1 MESLGV
7 SERNSYEWSSP
18 IWGQQYP
25 CQNIFHPP
33 PPTCVSINSTTVK
46 KKEEE
51 EEEPKKEVILHDC
64 EAEGKGK
71 KRGKRPKKP
80 SKKKPKKKPKK
91 PKKKHPYPSWLWGP
105 KSKSSKKKK
114 SAKSLRALAKGKTK
128 GKPISILGLIS

>member
-80 SKKKPKKKPKK
+80 SKKNLKRNPRNPRRNIHILPGCGGLNPRVQKKNLLN
-91 PKKKHPYPSWLWGP
+91 HFVLWLRE
-105 KSKSSKKKK
+105 KQRVNLFLS
-114 SAKSLRALAKGKTK
+114 
-128 GKPISILGLIS
+128 